1 MFFPALL
8 RLRETVTDKL
18 GRLPSEGVPPEEA
31 AYHIT
36 CAQVTILD
44 TQLQPTWDLFRDCG
58 SGKPHFALAV
68 TIALQRVLPEVYHTR
83 TYLLGLLDVFM
94 AESSLIMLS
103 DFLQTTLERDD
114 FSRGPLLLFI
124 FGSLL
129 SQNWRDRNIVQS
141 VVDAVL
147 EPVFEEG
154 IKEEATTF
162 HNCLAR
168 RISKPSVVRHPT
180 FPRVWS
186 IRGPQ
191 HSKIRSGCFWRTSGN
206 PPWVSHDLTSSNSSV
221 DRASTRRT
229 RAAPKAKVALARS
242 QEMGRAR
249 TNVHGMRL
257 SFHPFLTTLSG
268 PLPVPS
274 PKSRGAYP
282 NSLGAEIQLA
292 LDALLLASPANLY
305 NRHFYIK
312 VPPICHAD
320 WQSIPVADTK
330 KCEGLLVIG
339 RYILEASLTALV
351 YQERFEAPLTCELVL
366 AALLSDHTLRTVL
379 MQAGVFHEPETV
391 PAHFPAR
398 AFKIYLGAVLVTETL
413 PFSGIDSWL
422 GHIFQPI
429 ARWLKL
435 YGLGDYHANRAALAA
450 AGIKVA
456 EQ

>member
-68 TIALQRVLPEVYHTR
+68 TITLQRVLPEVYHTR
-83 TYLLGLLDVFM
+83 TYLLVCSSLAPEPGLLDVFM
-94 AESSLIMLS
+94 AESSLIILS

-129 SQNWRDRNIVQS
+129 SQNWRNRNIVQS

-147 EPVFEEG
+147 EPVFEEVREASAFLAMR
-154 IKEEATTF
+154 EEVF
-162 HNCLAR
+162 
-168 RISKPSVVRHPT
+168 KD
-180 FPRVWS
+180 
-186 IRGPQ
+186 
-191 HSKIRSGCFWRTSGN
+191 IRS
-206 PPWVSHDLTSSNSSV
+206 
-221 DRASTRRT
+221 RASNESSLCDDSPRLVDP
-229 RAAPKAKVALARS
+229 RAAAFQDTQRLLLENLWQSSLGFARS
-242 QEMGRAR
+242 DLLQFKCGPCVNSANTGSSKGKSRA
-249 TNVHGMRL
+249 G
-257 SFHPFLTTLSG
+257 PLTGDGES

-282 NSLGAEIQLA
+282 NSLGAEIQLT

-391 PAHFPAR
+391 PAHFPTR